1 MGFPLRSFVAKSNDD
16 FLKKLKN
23 PTLRPFRGKT
33 GEMRIW
39 LYKIDPK
46 KIDNPMLKQ
55 TRY

>member
-33 GEMRIW
+33 GEMRI
-39 LYKIDPK
+39 
-46 KIDNPMLKQ
+46 
-55 TRY
+55 